1 GYCIA
6 AFKQSSDYYPVTK
19 GNEKCELEDG
29 TLVLLPMKSTVYAS
43 SPDKENNPILG
54 IVFKEWKYG
63 YGGVNVFFNE
73 NDLTLT
79 Y

>member
-1 GYCIA
+1 MRLVPSAALLFRAFLGY
-6 AFKQSSDYYPVTK
+6 
-19 GNEKCELEDG
+19 N
-29 TLVLLPMKSTVYAS
+29 
-43 SPDKENNPILG
+43 KENNPILG

-73 NDLTLT
+73 KDLTVT

>member
-1 GYCIA
+1 M
-6 AFKQSSDYYPVTK
+6 
-19 GNEKCELEDG
+19 
-29 TLVLLPMKSTVYAS
+29 PMKSTVYAS

-73 NDLTLT
+73 SDLTLT

>member
-1 GYCIA
+1 
-6 AFKQSSDYYPVTK
+6 
-19 GNEKCELEDG
+19 
-29 TLVLLPMKSTVYAS
+29 MKSAVYAS

-54 IVFKEWKYG
+54 IIFKEWKSG

-73 NDLTLT
+73 KDLTVT